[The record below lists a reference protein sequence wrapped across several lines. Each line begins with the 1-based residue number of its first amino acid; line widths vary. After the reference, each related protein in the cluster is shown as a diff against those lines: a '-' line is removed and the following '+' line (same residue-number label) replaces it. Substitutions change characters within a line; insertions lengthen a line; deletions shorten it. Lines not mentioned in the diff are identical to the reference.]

1 MSADEDGLACPL
13 LLPGAHNYS
22 DKGHGA
28 LPGFALSHRVRMVGD
43 ALLVRNP
50 RLRMLVEV
58 LTA

>member
-1 MSADEDGLACPL
+1 MRMGWLAP
-13 LLPGAHNYS
+13 YS
-22 DKGHGA
+22 YLGPTTIQIRGHGA

-50 RLRMLVEV
+50 RFQMLVEV